1 MSKEDKPLAGVQV
14 GSRRR
19 PRGVAL
25 ARVTRWEWEGLD
37 ALSAKL
43 GISRERIVERAVRS
57 FLKSNGIT
65 GPKTQPPRSP
75 VIRIV
80 SLICR

>member
-57 FLKSNGIT
+57 FLKTKGIT
-65 GPKTQPPRSP
+65 GPKSPQPRSP
-75 VIRIV
+75 VVSIV